1 VCEGGTLG
9 TMKHI
14 GAVAAVA
21 LFVLGGC
28 ETAPDATI
36 GPRGG
41 SVVSDDGR
49 FSLEIP
55 AGALDTEVPVRITA
69 VQCEPANALGPCYD
83 VSPRG
88 VGFHLPA
95 IVTYELGGMQLGTID
110 AIRLNVIAERDDGWN
125 VLADQE
131 VDLEDEILSASAMYL
146 SSYAIVAMP

>member
-1 VCEGGTLG
+1 MG

-14 GAVAAVA
+14 GALAGVA

-28 ETAPDATI
+28 EADSEVI

-41 SVVSDDGR
+41 TVVSDDGR

-55 AGALDTEVPVRITA
+55 PDALDREIAVRIHAVDCAPTTA
-69 VQCEPANALGPCYD
+69 VGPCYE

-95 IVTYELGGMQLGTID
+95 VVTYELGGMELGALD
-110 AIRLNVIAERDDGWN
+110 PHRLNVVAERDEGWN
-125 VLADQE
+125 ILADQA
-131 VDLEDEILSASAMYL
+131 VDLEDEIATASAMYL